1 VEIGDD
7 VTIYANA
14 VISPGVKIGS
24 GSAVAAGSVVIRD
37 VPENTLIGGVPAK
50 IIKKINK
57 KIDNIK

>member
-1 VEIGDD
+1 